1 MVFYVVVVTF
11 LTAPLINNLTIIVSP
26 TYLWFIHMPIIETK
40 FGIHCIQDT
49 HASKY
54 CHGIW
59 MENHLVSDMSCNI
72 NNLLQE
78 MKNIGKFMCSVNDT
92 THAVDNY
99 TKYDI

>member
-1 MVFYVVVVTF
+1 
-11 LTAPLINNLTIIVSP
+11 
-26 TYLWFIHMPIIETK
+26 
-40 FGIHCIQDT
+40 
-49 HASKY
+49 
-54 CHGIW
+54 